1 MGIPSYFSYIIKN
14 HGSILQKA
22 MDITRNNIHFHSL
35 YMDCNSILYDSYRDV
50 TTTASSSKKR
60 LSQDTL
66 ENEILKIT
74 IEKIQYYIEKI
85 RPSDTIYIAFD
96 GVAPFAKM
104 EQQRTRR
111 YRSMYESTIF
121 SKPSTDNTENTD
133 DELSQQSSMMFTP
146 GTIFMQKLSKRMKTE
161 FNCTGTT
168 ALCKFGVQHILIA
181 TPDEPGEGEH
191 KLYAHIRENA
201 DKFAASSGQSHG
213 VDNPKIAVY
222 GLDAD
227 LIMLSLF
234 HLTYA
239 PEIYVFREAP
249 AFAALYLDPDFN
261 PNKNPDTNEPW
272 FIDIAKLGRSL
283 ASEMDCSAPD
293 PHRMNDYVFLCFFL
307 GNDFLPHF
315 PALNIRTHGIQRLM
329 DIYRKC
335 IGNTPERFLLSRTTP
350 PTINWSEVTRFITE
364 LAKYETQFIHQE
376 YSFRKKWDS
385 KTPEQYPRKTIDDER
400 RLLEDIPIL
409 FRQEETYI
417 SPKQDGWEYRY
428 YQRLLSPTQTNMTK
442 DDKKQVCIHYLE
454 GLEWVCHYYT
464 QGCMHWRWKYP
475 HAYPPLL
482 KDLAIYSPPLQTRFI
497 HPNEDPYSMRPFHP
511 NTQLLYVLSPNCHST
526 ILPESVKKYIYD
538 TNETYIQYFTPHK
551 TRNDILQWNFHWSFC
566 RYFWEAHVD
575 TPHIPKE
582 LLDTWDFHIS
592 KLS

>member
-22 MDITRNNIHFHSL
+22 MDITRMNIQFHSL
-35 YMDCNSILYDSYRDV
+35 YMDCNSILYDSYRDI
-50 TTTASSSKKR
+50 TQQQQPQQPI
-60 LSQDTL
+60 SQDTF
-66 ENEILKIT
+66 ENEILKST

-121 SKPSTDNTENTD
+121 TETDNTNT
-133 DELSQQSSMMFTP
+133 LPQHSSSMMFTP
-146 GTIFMQKLSKRMKTE
+146 GTSFMQKLSKRMKSE
-161 FNCTGTT
+161 FICTGTT
-168 ALCKFGVQHILIA
+168 AMRKYGVQQILVA

-191 KLYAHIRENA
+191 KLYTHIRENKH
-201 DKFAASSGQSHG
+201 KFSPSPSSTS
-213 VDNPKIAVY
+213 VNTEIPKIAIY

-249 AFAALYLDPDFN
+249 AFASLYLDPTFN

-315 PALNIRTHGIQRLM
+315 PALNIRTNGIQRLL

-335 IGNTPERFLLSRTTP
+335 IGNIPERFLLSRTTP
-350 PTINWSEVTRFITE
+350 PNINWSEVTRFITE
-364 LAKYETQFIHQE
+364 LAKYETTFIHQE
-376 YSFRKKWDS
+376 YAVRKKWDS
-385 KTPEQYPRKTIDDER
+385 KTIEKYSRKTIEDER
-400 RLLEDIPIL
+400 KLMDDIPIL
-409 FRQEETYI
+409 FRQEESYI
-417 SPKQDGWEYRY
+417 APKEDGWEDRY
-428 YQRLLSPTQTNMTK
+428 YQRLLSPTHSNLTK
-442 DDKKQVCIHYLE
+442 EDKKEVCIHYLE

-464 QGCMHWRWKYP
+464 QGCLHWRWKYP
-475 HAYPPLL
+475 YAYPPLL
-482 KDLAIYSPPLQTRFI
+482 KDLAMYSPPLQTNFI
-497 HPNEDPYSMRPFHP
+497 HPETDMYSSKPFHP
-511 NTQLLYVLSPNCHST
+511 YTQLIYVLAPNCHST
-526 ILPESVKKYIYD
+526 ILPESVQKYIHD
-538 TNETYIQYFTPHK
+538 TNNTFLHHFAPHK
-551 TRNDILQWNFHWSFC
+551 TREDILQWRFIWCFC

-575 TPHIPKE
+575 TPEISME
-582 LLDTWDFHIS
+582 ILNTWDSHIS